1 MPATPAP
8 TPFSIG
14 PSGIRPEDL
23 VAGISRLSVI
33 QEQDT
38 ATIAR
43 EQQNAST
50 GLDISTGVVVISV
63 HEASSHSANTSTR
76 DAGNT
81 SSLSN
86 YFGTPQ
92 SSGDSVF
99 DTLATPSAGTR
110 PRSRESSANEV
121 GGGFQ
126 DVTIGT
132 PARRPL
138 RQARE
143 EEASPSSSPSLN
155 IGGQAPPA
163 IFTPNQGPQHKGK
176 MDMKGSSPRNASPLP
191 DRPESPARKSP
202 TGEEAVLEAWIPSPA
217 TREALAA
224 MAATPGTYY
233 PTREQLTSPGV
244 MPGSEQGDPVR
255 DAVAKYQGEG
265 EAAKRQ
271 ILTSDG
277 VTADIR
283 GLQQLLAAGNYRAA
297 VNHTCSLLELYGQGR
312 GRAGHISKHSPSS
325 LQVWWLRLALMVK
338 LKHFS
343 VAEAEAAAFGDLDK
357 PDLFYE
363 YYPEQ
368 YPGRRGSLVPWPLR
382 LLLAELPGHCGRQV
396 EGMNKLF
403 RLLTTVRAILSNLNN
418 GLLPEG
424 EPDLQGRL
432 ADREGALEC
441 WRERERQVLTS
452 LVNCSV
458 MHQDY
463 ESAVKCLDML
473 KEVIE
478 DSKHNE
484 LLPPLHSAYGR
495 LYLQLGSLARAESH
509 FAMASKARNGH
520 SVQEQVENLVD
531 SAFLGIGQGQFQA
544 ALDRFLAAEAMV
556 EDRQSKQALAISN
569 NISVCLL
576 YVGRLKEGLS
586 RLEGSITGNTEN
598 IQANPILNLC
608 TLYELESS
616 YAMQKKIGMLGLVSL
631 HCPDSF
637 AISSLKL

>member
-1 MPATPAP
+1 MT
-8 TPFSIG
+8 
-14 PSGIRPEDL
+14 EL
-23 VAGISRLSVI
+23 LS
-33 QEQDT
+33 
-38 ATIAR
+38 R
-43 EQQNAST
+43 EQQNVST
-50 GLDISTGVVVISV
+50 GFDINSREVDSRIAISV
-63 HEASSHSANTSTR
+63 HEASSHSANTSVNNTSR

-99 DTLATPSAGTR
+99 DTLAAPSTSIR
-110 PRSRESSANEV
+110 SRSRESSANEV

-138 RQARE
+138 RQGKE
-143 EEASPSSSPSLN
+143 EEASPSSSPSLPT
-155 IGGQAPPA
+155 GQATPA
-163 IFTPNQGPQHKGK
+163 IFTPNQGPLHRGK
-176 MDMKGSSPRNASPLP
+176 VEMRGASPGNASPLP
-191 DRPESPARKSP
+191 ERPESPARKSP

-217 TREALAA
+217 TREVLAA

-233 PTREQLTSPGV
+233 PTRDQLTSPGV

-277 VTADIR
+277 VTADMR

-297 VNHTCSLLELYGQGR
+297 VNHTCTLLELYGQGR

-325 LQVWWLRLALMVK
+325 LQVWWVRLALMVK

-368 YPGRRGSLVPWPLR
+368 YPGRKGSLVPWPLR

-396 EGMNKLF
+396 EGMNRLF
-403 RLLTTVRAILSNLNN
+403 RLLTTVRAILSNLTN

-424 EPDLQGRL
+424 EPDLQ
-432 ADREGALEC
+432 
-441 WRERERQVLTS
+441 
-452 LVNCSV
+452 
-458 MHQDY
+458 
-463 ESAVKCLDML
+463 
-473 KEVIE
+473 VI
-478 DSKHNE
+478 
-484 LLPPLHSAYGR
+484 
-495 LYLQLGSLARAESH
+495 
-509 FAMASKARNGH
+509 
-520 SVQEQVENLVD
+520 
-531 SAFLGIGQGQFQA
+531 
-544 ALDRFLAAEAMV
+544 
-556 EDRQSKQALAISN
+556 
-569 NISVCLL
+569 C
-576 YVGRLKEGLS
+576 
-586 RLEGSITGNTEN
+586 
-598 IQANPILNLC
+598 
-608 TLYELESS
+608 
-616 YAMQKKIGMLGLVSL
+616 
-631 HCPDSF
+631 
-637 AISSLKL
+637 KL